1 MKGSPLDQSTEDLA
15 RKLCETAARRGAD
28 FADVRI
34 VHRQADSVMVQDGR
48 ADKLASALDRGIGVR
63 VLVGRCWGF
72 ASADSLQARR
82 AEECLEDALNLARAS
97 EAFVADPAKMAQVEP
112 VEAEDRFEPEIPPTA
127 MPVKD
132 KIARLLEY
140 ERAGRDAGGTEI
152 VNSIVSYGDGQREEL
167 LVNTAGTCV
176 RFSGS
181 RARCIALMVAS
192 DGQVLQRGMELRAHV
207 GGAELLKHTEPEEL
221 SVRAARKALGLLRA
235 RPAPAGRFTVIFHPS
250 ITGLLV
256 HEALGHNAE
265 ADAVWA
271 GESILEDRLG
281 DEIAAP
287 GVSIH
292 DDSTL
297 PGEFGSFAYDSEGT
311 PARRRPII
319 ENGRLVA
326 FLHSLETAAKFGA
339 EPTGSARAESY
350 DCRPIVRMSNTFM
363 DRGTV
368 PLEEM
373 MRGVERGIYL
383 RDGHW
388 GYVYVQKGQF
398 ICHAGQA
405 NMIENGRVGEPLR
418 DVSISSLTLDTL
430 KNIDAVGDDFELK
443 MPGVC
448 GKDGQA
454 APTDCGGPHVRV
466 RDIVVGG
473 QGVV

>member
-1 MKGSPLDQSTEDLA
+1 MERETEDLA
-15 RKLCETAARRGAD
+15 RKLCDTAAKRGAD

-34 VHRQADSVMVQDGR
+34 VHRRADSVLVQDGR
-48 ADKLASALDRGIGVR
+48 ADKLAGALDRGIGVR

-72 ASADSLQARR
+72 ASADSLQADR
-82 AEECLEDALNLARAS
+82 AEKCLDDALDLARAS
-97 EAFVADPAKMAQVEP
+97 EAFVADPAKMAAVEP
-112 VEAEDRFEPEIPPTA
+112 VQAEDRSEPEISPAA
-127 MPVKD
+127 MPVEE

-140 ERAGRDAGGTEI
+140 ERAGRETGGSAI
-152 VNSIVSYGDGQREEL
+152 VNSIVSYGDGEREEF
-167 LVNTAGTCV
+167 LVNTAGTCI
-176 RFSGS
+176 RSSGS
-181 RARCIALMVAS
+181 RARCVVLMVAS
-192 DGQVLQRGMELRAHV
+192 DGQIIQRGMELRAHV
-207 GGAELLKHTEPEEL
+207 GGAELLKRTEPEEL
-221 SVRAARKALGLLRA
+221 SVRAARKALGLLEA

-271 GESILEDRLG
+271 GESILQDRLG

-287 GVSIH
+287 GVSIY

-297 PGEFGSFAYDSEGT
+297 GGEFGSFAYDAEGT
-311 PARRRPII
+311 PARKRPII

-326 FLHSLETAAKFGA
+326 YLHSLETAAKFGH

-373 MRGVERGIYL
+373 MGGVERGIYL
-383 RDGHW
+383 QDGHW

-405 NMIENGRVGEPLR
+405 NLIENGKVGEPLR
-418 DVSISSLTLDTL
+418 DVSISSMTLDTL
-430 KNIDAVGDDFELK
+430 QNIDAIGDDFEMR
-443 MPGVC
+443 MPGMC
-448 GKDGQA
+448 GKDGQS

-473 QGVV
+473 QAG